1 MDDSHEGKT
10 TKYRVIDE
18 QVESKRTNHAMTELR
33 IFLGL
38 GKTRYRSL
46 K

>member
-18 QVESKRTNHAMTELR
+18 QGESKRTNHAMTELR
-33 IFLGL
+33 ICQDWVRLG
-38 GKTRYRSL
+38 TVN
-46 K
+46 